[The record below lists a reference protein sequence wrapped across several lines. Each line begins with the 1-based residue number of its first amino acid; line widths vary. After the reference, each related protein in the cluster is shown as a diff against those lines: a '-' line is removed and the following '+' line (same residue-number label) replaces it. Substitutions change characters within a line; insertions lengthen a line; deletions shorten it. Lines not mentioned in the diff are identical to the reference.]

1 RFMLAIAKLD
11 GASALK
17 YASPEL
23 RSDRDVAWAA
33 VLQSKEAL
41 RYVAPEDLRGWCAE
55 AAPSERSRLLGAVLG
70 VGAGAAQGD
79 SGGLA
84 EEVDACAAKEVD
96 ACADDRR
103 QPWCPICAA
112 YACVL
117 ILSLLLFV
125 LVLHVRVL
133 PVCRLSDR

>member
-103 QPWCPICAA
+103 LAPAA
-112 YACVL
+112 APDAPA
-117 ILSLLLFV
+117 
-125 LVLHVRVL
+125 RAAEPPL
-133 PVCRLSDR
+133 PPLRHRGCE